1 MLLNEDGRF
10 FVEPQCWRL
19 TDPGVVRL
27 RRAVGTEAIL
37 CFFLEVFD
45 HFMQGGH
52 RHLQRTEQHC
62 LIKEHGL
69 YFYFIFSSVIGKYF
83 NLVKASIKAKLKK
96 KIDKHFKV
104 SLWHKCM
111 HQKHSK
117 L

>member
-69 YFYFIFSSVIGKYF
+69 YFYFIFSSVIWKVF
-83 NLVKASIKAKLKK
+83 QPRESLNKSQIKK
-96 KIDKHFKV
+96 KNR
-104 SLWHKCM
+104 
-111 HQKHSK
+111 
-117 L
+117 